1 MLGFRKQQYRTH
13 RLKEEGLD
21 NRTMEELVPA
31 FQRVFGD
38 DNPLGKF

>member
-1 MLGFRKQQYRTH
+1 MFGFRKQQYRTN

-21 NRTMEELVPA
+21 DRTMEELVPA
-31 FQRVFGD
+31 FQRVGD